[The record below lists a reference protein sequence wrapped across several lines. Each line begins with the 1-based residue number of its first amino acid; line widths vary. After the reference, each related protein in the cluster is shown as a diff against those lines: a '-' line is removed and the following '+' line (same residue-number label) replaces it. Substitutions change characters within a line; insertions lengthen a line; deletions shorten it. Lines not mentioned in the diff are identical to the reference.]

1 MRLVDRAHELLGEV
15 LREGDLA
22 IDATAGNGNDVAF
35 LAEQV
40 GNSGKVY
47 AFDLQQDAIE
57 ASAKLLA
64 KKSLENVELYPCGHE
79 SMVETIPSKILG
91 QVTAVT
97 FNLGYLPGG
106 DKSIVTQTPTTLLA
120 LRAAMD
126 TLRPGG
132 LLAVVAYRGHPG
144 GQEECEAVRDKLSKL
159 TNDLRIEG
167 DTAADATS
175 PLLLVARKA

>member
-106 DKSIVTQTPTTLLA
+106 DDSPSFACGHGYVASRRSFGGGCLP
-120 LRAAMD
+120 RASRW
-126 TLRPGG
+126 TGR
-132 LLAVVAYRGHPG
+132 
-144 GQEECEAVRDKLSKL
+144 VRS
-159 TNDLRIEG
+159 
-167 DTAADATS
+167 S
-175 PLLLVARKA
+175 